1 MLQSGC
7 MVPFALRLLLQI
19 NASPVGR
26 SDFTPV
32 SSAVGP
38 YLTSP
43 GSIVSPQRPIVLNRK
58 PTPGANRIAL
68 APNASNCRR
77 R

>member
-19 NASPVGR
+19 NGV
-26 SDFTPV
+26 
-32 SSAVGP
+32 P
-38 YLTSP
+38 YLPQRLHP
-43 GSIVSPQRPIVLNRK
+43 GFQCRGSFVVSPRRPIILNRK